1 MAWVEQVGRHSWRV
15 RYRTASGYG
24 SVPGFDSHG
33 TALAYLQDVP
43 SIAARTLHTPAR
55 AQLGPRRPSTTTLTR
70 NRIGSTTDDVFKA
83 SDYTIS
89 PFELGSSWERGR
101 RGSRRPAG

>member
-15 RYRTASGYG
+15 RYRTDGGYG

-43 SIAARTLHTPAR
+43 SIAARTLHTSAR
-55 AQLGPRRPSTTTLTR
+55 PRPTRTTQAVH
-70 NRIGSTTDDVFKA
+70 DDV
-83 SDYTIS
+83 DPEPDRIDH
-89 PFELGSSWERGR
+89 R
-101 RGSRRPAG
+101 